1 LVYENELW
9 QLVQSDNVIPID
21 FAIDILSKDDNNHDF
36 LLTFLYTK
44 REFPEMW
51 TYLRSKVESSCAR
64 VKSESTTLSRDL
76 LLQQRQFWIR
86 KLVKQ
91 ARKINCVAG
100 EEVVMGQ
107 ARWLFALDTTVAIE
121 CFKKNKG
128 QVPFMSV

>member
-1 LVYENELW
+1 VYENELW

-21 FAIDILSKDDNNHDF
+21 FAIDILSKEDNNHDF

-44 REFPEMW
+44 REFSEMW
-51 TYLRSKVESSCAR
+51 TYLRLKVEKACAR
-64 VKSESTTLSRDL
+64 VKTESTISREV
-76 LLQQRQFWIR
+76 LLQERQFWIR
-86 KLVKQ
+86 KMVKQ

-100 EEVVMGQ
+100 EDVIIGQ

-128 QVPFMSV
+128 SS